1 MSLITLQDAPNRPL
15 TYIGGGRQGGGMRG
29 KVTWQLRR
37 KMAMC
42 LPMATHHVMRSTKML
57 EVEEQEHWK
66 RKHGEHKDVLEWIVE
81 PHSP

>member
-1 MSLITLQDAPNRPL
+1 
-15 TYIGGGRQGGGMRG
+15 MRG

-66 RKHGEHKDVLEWIVE
+66 RKHGEYKDVLEWIVE
-81 PHSP
+81 LHSP